1 MYFLSASGVALG
13 VSLWVNLEV
22 SLLVD
27 VGTSP
32 GVTVPPA
39 GVGVDVSTWVVGVF
53 PSTVQVYMQFVQLV
67 CQSVQAQQTTALGTS
82 RTCVDQFHCRLS
94 TDVGSTDCPHLH
106 SVELA

>member
-1 MYFLSASGVALG
+1 MYFLSASGLALG
-13 VSLWVNLEV
+13 VSLWVDLEV

-53 PSTVQVYMQFVQLV
+53 PSTVQVYMQLV
-67 CQSVQAQQTTALGTS
+67 CQSVQVQGTADNCTQ
-82 RTCVDQFHCRLS
+82 C
-94 TDVGSTDCPHLH
+94 
-106 SVELA
+106 